1 MWFVH
6 GNKVTNSTLW
16 LLRCDSVRSIIAT
29 LDFNGKQH
37 GRVNPATQPHGLES
51 ACVPSQQN
59 EEMLPG
65 PAVTEPLSDYHSEQP
80 HAAVLTQSIIYTQTQ
95 AWSHTHTQTPA
106 QSQTPAP
113 ACTHTYTG
121 RMHVCQH
128 IQYMSVHMVGI
139 HTRTHT
145 YTQTHHIKVRRK
157 KSQQHIKLA
166 AWVHT

>member
-1 MWFVH
+1 MA
-6 GNKVTNSTLW
+6 NSTEGLIQQP
-16 LLRCDSVRSIIAT
+16 S
-29 LDFNGKQH
+29 LD
-37 GRVNPATQPHGLES
+37 GLES

-95 AWSHTHTQTPA
+95 ARSHTHTHTRADP
-106 QSQTPAP
+106 STITNTSTSMH
-113 ACTHTYTG
+113 THIHTNTG

-128 IQYMSVHMVGI
+128 IQYMSVHMVGV

-145 YTQTHHIKVRRK
+145 YTQKYHVKVRRK
-157 KSQQHIKLA
+157 KSQHHIKLA
-166 AWVHT
+166 A